1 MVLIVRC
8 WCRRFPSDRRP
19 VRSARVRARHEP
31 LGVGINLQPNAVRE
45 LYDLGITEA
54 ELDEIGVPAQEWAL
68 VGLNGND
75 IYSETRGRLAGYH
88 WPQYAVHRGHLQ
100 TPSSCRSV

>member
-1 MVLIVRC
+1 MK
-8 WCRRFPSDRRP
+8 
-19 VRSARVRARHEP
+19 P

-54 ELDEIGVPAQEWAL
+54 ELDEIGVPSKEWAL

-75 IYSETRGRLAGYH
+75 IYSEARGRLAGYR
-88 WPQYAVHRGHLQ
+88 WPQYAVHRGQLQ
-100 TPSSCRSV
+100 LLLYRKVVERMGADVVRLGARVAG

>member
-1 MVLIVRC
+1 MK
-8 WCRRFPSDRRP
+8 
-19 VRSARVRARHEP
+19 P

-54 ELDEIGVPAQEWAL
+54 ELDEIGVPAKEWAL

-75 IYSETRGRLAGYH
+75 IYSEARPACRLSLATVRRAPRPAADAALPQGCGADGR
-88 WPQYAVHRGHLQ
+88 
-100 TPSSCRSV
+100 